1 MIHKF
6 RALWGRHWWWGER
19 GRLSTGKRAG
29 EGSGAFRSKLRSDPV
44 MKEGGKE
51 GGASYCK
58 VFLRKVW
65 AGWCVACKPKS
76 LLRALALFAS
86 YACLHNSD
94 VLSYW
99 PEAAWGKHKTWHKC
113 GRLRMAR
120 NWPSDSYDPVAWDL
134 GGTFLWLQH
143 VVFRS
148 CQFCISIRLPWTVQ
162 FQRKLTVVN

>member
-1 MIHKF
+1 MAVT
-6 RALWGRHWWWGER
+6 RQTLMMTWER
-19 GRLSTGKRAG
+19 QVIYG
-29 EGSGAFRSKLRSDPV
+29 EGGRRKQWSLQTEAQVWSCHERR
-44 MKEGGKE
+44 GKE

-58 VFLRKVW
+58 VFLQKVW
-65 AGWCVACKPKS
+65 AGWWVTCKPKS

-94 VLSYW
+94 VLSHW